1 MIQSSSRLSYFHL
14 KIKDITRIS
23 ANFFS
28 TRYNFDISK
37 SARLEAH

>member
-14 KIKDITRIS
+14 KIKAITRIS
-23 ANFFS
+23 GTFFS

-37 SARLEAH
+37 SARLEVY